1 MATPQINLAQRQK
14 AKRWEQGLV
23 SEGLTLLA
31 WIGCFFPWTLTTG
44 AAFTNN
50 LFDLAEW
57 SSLDSTVR
65 YGSNP
70 PLLPPFFLRLAVGL
84 IALALT
90 IQAEQLKNRPARWAL
105 RILALLIGIGLL
117 PPIAFFTGSFGDP
130 NYRQQAVIG
139 GLTSLGVVLISVF
152 SARLPERTIRIAG
165 VIACLLALISGL
177 LGEALANNALS
188 AFQLHLAVGGGAV
201 VFALGLLGAMVIGL
215 RRQKSKTSP

>member
-1 MATPQINLAQRQK
+1 MATPQSNLVEGRK
-14 AKRWEQGLV
+14 VSLWEQGFV

-31 WIGCFFPWTLTTG
+31 WIGCFFPWTVTTG

-57 SSLDSTVR
+57 SSIDSTVR

-70 PLLPPFFLRLAVGL
+70 PLIPPFFLRLAVGL

-90 IQAEQLKNRPARWAL
+90 VQAEQLKNRPARWIF

-117 PPIAFFTGSFGDP
+117 PPIAFFTGQFGDP
-130 NYRQQAVIG
+130 NYRQQFVIATVTCIG
-139 GLTSLGVVLISVF
+139 IVLISVF
-152 SARLPERTIRIAG
+152 SARLPERIIRIVG
-165 VIACLLALISGL
+165 VVISLLALVSGL
-177 LGEALANNALS
+177 LGETLAINALN

-201 VFALGLLGAMVIGL
+201 LFAFG
-215 RRQKSKTSP
+215 